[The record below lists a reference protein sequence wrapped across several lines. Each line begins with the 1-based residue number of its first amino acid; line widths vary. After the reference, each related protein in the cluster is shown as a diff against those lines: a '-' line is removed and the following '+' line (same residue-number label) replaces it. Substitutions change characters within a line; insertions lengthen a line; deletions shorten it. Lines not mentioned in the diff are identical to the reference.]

1 MAQERERGG
10 NNEKLERSQK
20 RKMEEA

>member
-10 NNEKLERSQK
+10 DNEKLERSQK